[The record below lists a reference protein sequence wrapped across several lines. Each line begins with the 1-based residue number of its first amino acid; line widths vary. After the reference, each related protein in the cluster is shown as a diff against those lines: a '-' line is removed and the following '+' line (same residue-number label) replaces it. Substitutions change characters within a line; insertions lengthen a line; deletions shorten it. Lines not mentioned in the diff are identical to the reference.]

1 MLDQTPRLQ
10 LEHISKSFPG
20 VNAVQDVSVSVMPGE
35 ILALAGENGA
45 GKTTL
50 MNVLNGVIQAEAGTI
65 TLDGEPVTIAS
76 PHHAL
81 ALGIT
86 MIHQE
91 LALIPELTVGQN
103 IFLGREPRR
112 RGVRG
117 LVDWKKLYANA
128 QIEIDRLGLP
138 LSARSKIVD
147 LSIAQQQLV
156 EIAKA
161 LSYRA
166 RLIVLDEPTSALT
179 EREAETLFKLVRALR
194 DQGVS
199 LIYISHR
206 LEEIFALSDRAAV
219 MRDGR
224 LVGVAP
230 TRELNADKVVQ
241 WMVGREL
248 AEFYPKADT
257 SQGAVILRAI
267 GLKRGK
273 DLAGVDLEL
282 RRGEIVGLA
291 GLVGAGR
298 TLVARALF
306 GADRLDAGEIWID
319 GRRVNIR
326 SPRDAIRLGI
336 GLVPEDRKTQGVF
349 LGQSVRSNVGVGLL
363 GKFSRFGWLIYRRVE
378 QLVNEMIQRLGVRT
392 PSTAQRVRN
401 LSGGNQQK
409 VVIARWL
416 ALNPKVLILDEP
428 TRGIDVAAKA
438 TIYQLINDLAANNGG
453 RKPKGVLVVSSY
465 LPELMGICDRIAVM
479 CRGRLGPARNV
490 DEVDEHAL
498 MLEATGQATLS

>member
-1 MLDQTPRLQ
+1 MPDQIPRLQ

-20 VNAVQDVSVSVMPGE
+20 VQAVQDVSLSVMPGE
-35 ILALAGENGA
+35 VLALAGENGA
-45 GKTTL
+45 GKSTL
-50 MNVLNGVIQAEAGTI
+50 MNVLNGVIQADSGTI
-65 TLDGEPVTIAS
+65 RLDGQTVTIAS
-76 PHHAL
+76 PRHAL
-81 ALGIT
+81 DLGIT

-91 LALIPELTVGQN
+91 LALIPQLTVGQN

-112 RGVRG
+112 GARG
-117 LVDWKKLYANA
+117 LIDWKKLYANA
-128 QIEIDRLGLP
+128 QFEIDRLGLP
-138 LSARSKIVD
+138 LSARSKISD

-166 RLIVLDEPTSALT
+166 RLIALDEPTSALT
-179 EREAETLFKLVRALR
+179 EHEAETLFNLVRSLR
-194 DQGVS
+194 AQGVS

-230 TRELNADKVVQ
+230 TAELDSEKIVQ

-248 AEFYPKADT
+248 KEFYPKANAA
-257 SQGAVILRAI
+257 QGEVILKAV
-267 GLKRGK
+267 GLKRGQ

-298 TLVARALF
+298 TFVARALF
-306 GADRLDAGEIWID
+306 GADRLEAGQIFID
-319 GRRVNIR
+319 GQPVHIR
-326 SPRDAIRLGI
+326 SPRDAVRLGI

-349 LGQSVRSNVGVGLL
+349 LGQSVRSNVGVGLF
-363 GKFSRFGWLIYRRVE
+363 GKFSRWGWLIYRRLE
-378 QLVNEMIQRLGVRT
+378 QAVKEMIQRLGVRT
-392 PSTAQRVRN
+392 PSSAQRVRN

-438 TIYQLINDLAANNGG
+438 DVHALMNDLAAQGMAILMVSSELPEVLG
-453 RKPKGVLVVSSY
+453 VSDRVLV
-465 LPELMGICDRIAVM
+465 MRAGRIVGEFTRAEATQDKIM
-479 CRGRLGPARNV
+479 RA
-490 DEVDEHAL
+490 
-498 MLEATGQATLS
+498 ATGQAV

>member
-1 MLDQTPRLQ
+1 MSDQTPRLQ
-10 LEHISKSFPG
+10 LDHINKSFPG
-20 VNAVQDVSVSVMPGE
+20 VNAVQDVSLAVMPGE
-35 ILALAGENGA
+35 VLALAGENGA

-50 MNVLNGVIQAEAGTI
+50 MNVLNGVIQADSGTI
-65 TLDGEPVTIAS
+65 SLDGEAVTITS
-76 PHHAL
+76 PRHAL
-81 ALGIT
+81 DLGIT

-112 RGVRG
+112 GVRG
-117 LVDWKKLYANA
+117 LIDWKKLYADA

-194 DQGVS
+194 DSGVA

-206 LEEIFALSDRAAV
+206 MEEIFALSDRVAV

-230 TRELNADKVVQ
+230 TRELNADKIVQ

-248 AEFYPKADT
+248 KEFYPKADT
-257 SQGAVILRAI
+257 SQGEVVLKAT
-267 GLKRGK
+267 GLKRGTEL
-273 DLAGVDLEL
+273 DGVDIEL
-282 RRGEIVGLA
+282 RRGEIVGLS

-298 TLVARALF
+298 TFVARALF
-306 GADRLDAGEIWID
+306 GADRLDAGEIYID
-319 GRRVNIR
+319 GQRVNLR

-349 LGQSVRSNVGVGLL
+349 LGQSVRSNVSVGLL
-363 GKFSRFGWLIYRRVE
+363 AQFSRFGWLIYRRVE
-378 QLVNEMIQRLGVRT
+378 QLVKEMIQRLGVRT
-392 PSTAQRVRN
+392 PTPAQRVKN

-438 TIYQLINDLAANNGG
+438 DVHALMNDLAAQGMAILMVSSELPEVLG
-453 RKPKGVLVVSSY
+453 VSDRVLV
-465 LPELMGICDRIAVM
+465 MRAGRIVGEFTRAEATQDKIM
-479 CRGRLGPARNV
+479 RA
-490 DEVDEHAL
+490 
-498 MLEATGQATLS
+498 ATGQA